1 VTVSRAADAGI
12 RVETRRRWIRNFICG
27 YSKGNMMT
35 SYEKFYLRQNIQV
48 EPLIDGW
55 YAWSHLIPP
64 ATAARNITE
73 RHLKIMDSYISNPR
87 IHANAVKNPKM
98 SGGPFIDYNGGRVD
112 EIRALRDRIKKE
124 RSHLLELSAALAALD
139 AMLRESAKGHC
150 LQSLYPKVPDIL
162 RGYVELVYDLNNQP
176 SFRLIEALLY
186 KSRYYDRSQQSLAL
200 SVIQEDDRPFVLSTP
215 RLESSNSL
223 HLKRPF
229 DDDCVDRLFQLKTQ
243 PQPWPEIKEM
253 LGVED
258 GEEALVRSFLTT
270 EPPPVYQPYTGNGVR
285 WRYFGHACILIE
297 SNGISMLFDP
307 VLSYTYESDV
317 SRYTY
322 LDLPDKIDYVL
333 ITHNHQDHVLFETLL
348 QIRHKVKNILVPRN
362 GGGNLQD
369 PSLKLLLQNCG
380 FQNVIE
386 IAEMDEIRDS
396 NVSILGLPFLGEHA
410 DLDIQT
416 KLAWL
421 VEIGTNRL
429 LFAADSCNIEP
440 RLYEHI
446 HREVGDVDALFL
458 GMECDGAPLSWLY
471 GPLLTQHLERA
482 MDESRRLAGS
492 NYEQGWS
499 IVDLFHCREVYVYAM
514 GQEPWLNYIMSIKY
528 TAESRPI
535 VESNR
540 LIQACQER
548 GVIAERL
555 FGEKEILIEE
565 SSRTE
570 PVCASD
576 EIRVPVVTVS

>member
-1 VTVSRAADAGI
+1 MKYRAIKLESYLGLFK
-12 RVETRRRWIRNFICG
+12 RN
-27 YSKGNMMT
+27 KMT
-35 SYEKFYLRQNIQV
+35 SYENLYLRQNIQV

-73 RHLKIMDSYISNPR
+73 RHLKIMDSYISNPQ

-98 SGGPFIDYNGGRVD
+98 LGGPFIDYGGKQVD

-124 RSHLLELSAALAALD
+124 RAHLLELSAAIAALD
-139 AMLRESAKGHC
+139 GMLRESAKGHS

-186 KSRYYDRSQQSLAL
+186 KSKYYDRSQQGLAL

-215 RLESSNSL
+215 RLKSSDVL

-229 DDDCVDRLFQLKTQ
+229 EDDCVDRLFELKTQ

-253 LGVED
+253 LRVED
-258 GEEALVRSFLTT
+258 AQETLLRSFLVA
-270 EPPPVYQPYTGNGVR
+270 EPPPVYQPYTAKGVR

-307 VLSYTYESDV
+307 VLSYTYESDI

-348 QIRHKVKNILVPRN
+348 QIRHKIKNILVPRN

-369 PSLKLLLQNCG
+369 PSLKLLLENCG

-386 IAEMDEIRDS
+386 IAEMDEVRDS
-396 NVSILGLPFLGEHA
+396 NVSITGLPFFGEHA

-421 VEIGTNRL
+421 VKIGPNRL

-471 GPLLTQHLERA
+471 GPLLTQRLERA

-528 TAESRPI
+528 TAESRPM

-565 SSRTE
+565 PSRHKLIRG
-570 PVCASD
+570 SD
-576 EIRVPVVTVS
+576 EISVPVVPVP

>member
-1 VTVSRAADAGI
+1 
-12 RVETRRRWIRNFICG
+12 
-27 YSKGNMMT
+27 MT
-35 SYEKFYLRQNIQV
+35 SYENLYLRQNIQV

-73 RHLKIMDSYISNPR
+73 RHLKIMDSYISNPQ

-98 SGGPFIDYNGGRVD
+98 LGGPFIDYGGKQVD

-124 RSHLLELSAALAALD
+124 RAHLLELSAAIAALD
-139 AMLRESAKGHC
+139 GMLRESAKGHS

-186 KSRYYDRSQQSLAL
+186 KSRYYDRSQQGLAL

-215 RLESSNSL
+215 RLKSSDVL

-229 DDDCVDRLFQLKTQ
+229 DDDCVDRLFELKTQ

-253 LGVED
+253 LRVED
-258 GEEALVRSFLTT
+258 AQETLLRSFLVA
-270 EPPPVYQPYTGNGVR
+270 EPPPVYQPYTAKGVR

-307 VLSYTYESDV
+307 VLSYTYESDI

-348 QIRHKVKNILVPRN
+348 QIRHKIKNILVPRN

-369 PSLKLLLQNCG
+369 PSLKLLLENCG

-386 IAEMDEIRDS
+386 IAEMDEVRDS
-396 NVSILGLPFLGEHA
+396 NVSITGLPFFGEHA

-421 VEIGTNRL
+421 VKIGPNRL

-471 GPLLTQHLERA
+471 GPLLTQRLERA

-528 TAESRPI
+528 TAESRPM

-565 SSRTE
+565 PSRHKLIRG
-570 PVCASD
+570 SD
-576 EIRVPVVTVS
+576 EISVPVVPVP